1 MLKGYIPP
9 GREQD
14 HSTRAAH
21 AQSER
26 YKSNAYEPPT
36 E

>member
-9 GREQD
+9 GRERD

-21 AQSER
+21 ALSEHF
-26 YKSNAYEPPT
+26 KSNAYEPPT
-36 E
+36 D